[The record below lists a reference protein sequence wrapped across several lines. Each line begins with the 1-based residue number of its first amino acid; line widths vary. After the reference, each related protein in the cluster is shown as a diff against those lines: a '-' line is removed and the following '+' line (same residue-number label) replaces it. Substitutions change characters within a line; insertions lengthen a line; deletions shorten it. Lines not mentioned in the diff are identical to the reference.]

1 MCSNTSGELFET
13 RPLISS
19 DVLLLHERVKT
30 LTVLPI
36 NYLFYLYILFLK
48 NEQVMQ
54 HSYSS
59 NIVQNMVDE
68 GGGQLDYSF
77 SNQSNDVLF
86 EQSSP

>member
-1 MCSNTSGELFET
+1 MCSDASGELFET

-30 LTVLPI
+30 FLFI
-36 NYLFYLYILFLK
+36 NYLFYLCILFLK

-59 NIVQNMVDE
+59 NITQNMVNE
-68 GGGQLDYSF
+68 GGGQLDYSYN
-77 SNQSNDVLF
+77 NQSNDVLF